1 MMNGIDEF
9 VHRCVM
15 LAPQLGD
22 RPCGAADGHRKWGCF
37 STVRVSWP
45 DVRRE
50 SRTCPGVS
58 RVPVTSRMGNARA
71 ESGSGRWAREVRPL
85 MDHDR
90 LVSSRGY
97 DGCRWCPGHWG
108 AMEKWMGGSCL
119 IRCRMDA
126 LIPWLGTIARSV
138 GRGLVLR
145 NLQTCHKRR
154 EVSASSEL
162 RQDSSTGYSWL
173 VYRAK

>member
-1 MMNGIDEF
+1 
-9 VHRCVM
+9 
-15 LAPQLGD
+15 
-22 RPCGAADGHRKWGCF
+22 
-37 STVRVSWP
+37 
-45 DVRRE
+45 
-50 SRTCPGVS
+50 
-58 RVPVTSRMGNARA
+58 
-71 ESGSGRWAREVRPL
+71 
-85 MDHDR
+85 
-90 LVSSRGY
+90 
-97 DGCRWCPGHWG
+97 
-108 AMEKWMGGSCL
+108 MGGSCL